1 MRSLKQLRE
10 ALDLS
15 QEHMAIYIGVTRSLL
30 AMAEK
35 GTRSLPVKAYLRMAQ
50 LEKSLRSNV
59 QYKAASLQQH
69 ATADAALVRNHAKKC
84 IEKAAVIKLQLAALE
99 KDYQQCLTALLATGY
114 LMNQLPE
121 GEAGK
126 KDRLWLELLE
136 LQTLKKM
143 KDCGNAVQVILQLR
157 INALEHESRQAGKIK
172 F

>member
-1 MRSLKQLRE
+1 MRSMKRLRE
-10 ALDLS
+10 TLGLS
-15 QEHMAIYIGVTRSLL
+15 QEQLAIYLGVTRSLL
-30 AMAEK
+30 SMAEMGK
-35 GTRSLPVKAYLRMAQ
+35 RSLPVKAFVKLSE

-69 ATADAALVRNHAKKC
+69 ATADAAVVRSHAKKC
-84 IEKAAVIKLQLAALE
+84 MARAAGIKLQLTALE
-99 KDYQQCLTALLATGY
+99 KNYQQCLTALLATGH
-114 LMNQLPE
+114 LMSLLPE

-143 KDCGNAVQVILQLR
+143 KDCGNAAQVILQLR
-157 INALEHESRQAGKIK
+157 INALEHEARQAGKIK